1 MTIQVSGNT
10 VIDNSRVFF
19 PLNTVDKQ
27 AAPTISAGTLTIDLN
42 TASVFA
48 VSLNAAITSITLSNT
63 QASGLTS
70 SFVLIFTA
78 DGTARSV
85 TWPASFDWPSG
96 TAPTLTSTNGKKDV
110 FVFFT
115 YDAGTNWN
123 SFIAGQNL

>member
-19 PLNTVDKQ
+19 PLNTADKQ

-42 TASVFA
+42 TAAVFA
-48 VSLNAAITSITLSNT
+48 VSLNANITTFTISNT
-63 QASGLTS
+63 QASTLTS
-70 SFVLIFTA
+70 SFVLVFTA

-85 TWPASFDWPSG
+85 AWPASFDWPDT
-96 TAPTLTSTNGKKDV
+96 TAPSLTSTNGKKDV

-115 YDAGTNWN
+115 YDGGTNWQ